1 MSSNWFTFYAK
12 FQVMS
17 NTENE
22 IEIKILYHQFK
33 DGFITSTKPQFES
46 SLHVLNF
53 SGSSKTSSVVLIIQI
68 ILAS

>member
-33 DGFITSTKPQFES
+33 DGFITSTKPQFE
-46 SLHVLNF
+46 
-53 SGSSKTSSVVLIIQI
+53 
-68 ILAS
+68 